1 MVVSARDE
9 DLDAALDRG
18 ASSELPDNQPP
29 GWLGEVAPDL
39 RKPDDFEPSLNAGL
53 VQEDSLQT
61 RWLLM
66 FVMYLLVFTAPVA
79 VWLLWREPK
88 RSLRAKVVTLMVGI
102 AGYVTL
108 YLAIQGRAV

>member
-1 MVVSARDE
+1 MVVTARHE

-18 ASSELPDNQPP
+18 ASKELPDNQPP

-39 RKPDDFEPSLNAGL
+39 RKADEFKPSLNAGL
-53 VQEDSLQT
+53 VQENDLQT

-66 FVMYLLVFTAPVA
+66 FIMYLLVVTAPVA

-88 RSLRAKVVTLMVGI
+88 RTLRTKVITLAVGV
-102 AGYVTL
+102 AGYVAL
-108 YLAIQGRAV
+108 YFATRS